1 MQLIRQATDLQ
12 TNGHKVC
19 LAIGVFDGVHLGH
32 QQIIRQT
39 IADAR
44 QHDGLALVVTFD
56 RHPSTI
62 VAPEHAPPLIYP
74 LPQKLRAI
82 ESLGADATLL
92 IEFNRAFSEQTGET
106 FVRKLANDLGSRRRE
121 EADFPESPHTNS
133 ASSPRRLQSICVGAD
148 FVFGHKRS
156 GTVALLRQLGA
167 ELGFIVHGMAAVS
180 LDNEVV
186 SSTRIRA
193 AIQSGNFDAA
203 SQMLGRQYAISGGV
217 MTGDQLGHKLGF
229 PTANLDVAGMV
240 LPPDGVYAARVAVNH
255 SGTGVSP
262 VSSSSFSAVTES
274 HGRDARATHHAA
286 LNIGT
291 RPTVQTGKGERR
303 FEVHLL
309 DFTGDLYGKELEVEF
324 VAKLRDEMKFASLD
338 ALKAQIAADIAAA
351 AKCF

>member
-1 MQLIRQATDLQ
+1 MQTIRAATDLAP
-12 TNGHKVC
+12 GSKKVC

-44 QHDGLALVVTFD
+44 QHGGLALVVTFD
-56 RHPSTI
+56 RHPSAI
-62 VAPEHAPPLIYP
+62 VAPDRVPPLIYP

-82 ESLGADATLL
+82 ESMGADATLL
-92 IEFNRAFSEQTGET
+92 IEFNRTFSEQTGEV
-106 FVRKLANDLGSRRRE
+106 FIRGLSRDLGK
-121 EADFPESPHTNS
+121 
-133 ASSPRRLQSICVGAD
+133 LQSICVGAD

-156 GTVALLRQLGA
+156 GNVTLLRQLGV
-167 ELGFIVHGMAAVS
+167 ELGFTVHGMSAVA
-180 LDNEVV
+180 LDGEVV

-193 AIQSGNFDAA
+193 AIQSGDFDAA
-203 SQMLGRQYAISGGV
+203 SQMLGRAYSISGGV
-217 MTGDQLGHKLGF
+217 MAGDQLGHKLGF
-229 PTANLDVAGMV
+229 PTANLDVTALV
-240 LPPDGVYAARVAVNH
+240 LPPDGVYAARTAVNGIAH
-255 SGTGVSP
+255 Q
-262 VSSSSFSAVTES
+262 
-274 HGRDARATHHAA
+274 AA

-291 RPTVQTGKGERR
+291 RPTVQTGKHERR

-338 ALKAQIAADIAAA
+338 ALKTQIAKDIAAA